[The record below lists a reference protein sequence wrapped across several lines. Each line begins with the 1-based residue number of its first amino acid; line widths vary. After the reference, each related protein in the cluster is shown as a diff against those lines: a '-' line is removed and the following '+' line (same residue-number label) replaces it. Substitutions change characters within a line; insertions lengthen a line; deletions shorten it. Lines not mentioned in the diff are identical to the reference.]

1 MTKVVDRRWYEGN
14 KYIFP
19 VRVWTEFDPTKD
31 YSIIVRRDMGGNA
44 FFSV

>member
-19 VRVWTEFDPTKD
+19 VSVRTEFDPTKD
-31 YSIIVRRDMGGNA
+31 
-44 FFSV
+44 